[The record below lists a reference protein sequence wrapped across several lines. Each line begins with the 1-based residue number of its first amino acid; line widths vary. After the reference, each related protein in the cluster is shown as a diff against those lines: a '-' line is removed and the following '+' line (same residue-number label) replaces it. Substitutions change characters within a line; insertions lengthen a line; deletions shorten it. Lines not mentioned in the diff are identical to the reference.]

1 MVYYFI
7 YSTIN
12 CAVIAFSKVKSN
24 DPEWFFFSP
33 VGLKLTKDR
42 RNRCNRLRKPKL
54 GSGSQLVKTVRSEAP
69 TMSLALRRLWFFTRV
84 VVLMLSRPI
93 GSFMNIMQ

>member
-1 MVYYFI
+1 M
-7 YSTIN
+7 
-12 CAVIAFSKVKSN
+12 KSN